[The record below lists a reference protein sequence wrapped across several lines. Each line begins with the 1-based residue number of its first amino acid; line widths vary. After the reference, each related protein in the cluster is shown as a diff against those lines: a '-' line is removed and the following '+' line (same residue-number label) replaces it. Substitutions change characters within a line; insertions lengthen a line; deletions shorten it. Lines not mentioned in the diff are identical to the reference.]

1 MLRPEWSLWLSQTV
15 SGVYVHRITQGLRGD
30 SYSQEDNLGSM
41 LGSRTCK
48 PHRATPSSA
57 ALPSACQTNRAWSGP
72 FGIAL
77 EDIEVSN
84 LYIPSLGGANAVGRL
99 FAIGTYGAQGQE
111 QFAAESPLDRWFFC
125 VSRTRFRLRSLRPL
139 CLSVRGA
146 VDSLG

>member
-1 MLRPEWSLWLSQTV
+1 MS
-15 SGVYVHRITQGLRGD
+15 
-30 SYSQEDNLGSM
+30 ED
-41 LGSRTCK
+41 
-48 PHRATPSSA
+48 
-57 ALPSACQTNRAWSGP
+57 RAWSGP

-125 VSRTRFRLRSLRPL
+125 VSRTRFRLCSLCPL
-139 CLSVRGA
+139 CLSVCGA
-146 VDSLG
+146 VNDNMRTQNNEWWRQEGDFVQKIQTGGTAATFTNLRFSNWTVRPPLSKRFSCICNPQL

>member
-1 MLRPEWSLWLSQTV
+1 MPEDRV
-15 SGVYVHRITQGLRGD
+15 G
-30 SYSQEDNLGSM
+30 
-41 LGSRTCK
+41 
-48 PHRATPSSA
+48 
-57 ALPSACQTNRAWSGP
+57 SGP

-77 EDIEVSN
+77 EDIEVSD

-111 QFAAESPLDRWFFC
+111 QFSAESPLDRWFFC

-146 VDSLG
+146 VDSRG